1 MGIFNS
7 YDKLQGGNSEL
18 QTINISGMWW
28 SGNIKLDQP
37 SPYTF
42 WVKKQPSLFSS
53 KAWHLNDTL
62 SHSWI
67 MDGYSSYSQKNDNHR
82 FWYPSSYNHKH
93 GQLPNPKR
101 FLMETAMEVTEVA
114 FFSRSGLNRLDPMR
128 ILVYVDPYT
137 DMYINTSCT
146 IYI

>member
-101 FLMETAMEVTEVA
+101 FLIETAMEVTEVA
-114 FFSRSGLNRLDPMR
+114 FFAQWLEPAGPHENSCLCRSLYR
-128 ILVYVDPYT
+128 YVHKYV
-137 DMYINTSCT
+137 MYN